1 MPKYSVRIFGYNR
14 VRNSLRALVSAH
26 AQILDPV
33 VREWAQSTRRTL
45 KATKYPPKLANQKY
59 VRTGMLANSFA
70 VERVGVARYRIDNRA
85 QRRGVSYASWVIG
98 DQTGDLRQAQIHQGR
113 WWRMADVIRDEL
125 PELRA
130 AIEKGLQN
138 I

>member
-1 MPKYSVRIFGYNR
+1 MPTYSVNGYGYNR

-26 AQILDPV
+26 SKILDPV
-33 VREWAQSTRRTL
+33 VRGWAQSTRGKLKGTPYPAKPSKSKYIRTGN
-45 KATKYPPKLANQKY
+45 LAN
-59 VRTGMLANSFA
+59 RFA
-70 VERVGVARYRIDNRA
+70 VENVDVARYRINNNA
-85 QRRGVSYASWVIG
+85 SYASYVIG
-98 DQTGDLRQAQIHQGR
+98 DSSGPLKQAYMHVGR
-113 WWRMADVIRDEL
+113 WWQMRPIIQDEM